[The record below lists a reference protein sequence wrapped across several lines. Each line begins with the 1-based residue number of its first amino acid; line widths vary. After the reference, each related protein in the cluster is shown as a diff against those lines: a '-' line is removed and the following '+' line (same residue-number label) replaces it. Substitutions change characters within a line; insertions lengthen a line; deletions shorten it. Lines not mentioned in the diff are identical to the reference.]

1 MYDVNV
7 TGTTTPSS
15 IGGQHKSTRH
25 MIEFD
30 EYFVGPLD
38 LDKHSKLPYFMR
50 MHGSVLPR
58 MIVPLL
64 LITSWAT
71 LITCISKFVR
81 NLGVQ
86 TILLTVLGFVV
97 GLALS
102 FRSSTAYER
111 YSDGR
116 KAWATLSVQSRN
128 LARYIW
134 VHVDERPGHE
144 KEDLL
149 AKVTGINLIL
159 AFALALKHKLRFE
172 PYQHYPDIASL
183 TSHLDTFAKAASEA
197 PEAHVERSTTPWKR
211 AGEFL
216 GMSMAISNPRKT
228 IKRATKPLGN
238 FPLEILLYLSAYI
251 EGVSANGSLKS
262 PIILG
267 QVMNSIAALTDTQ
280 ASAERVL
287 TTPLPLGYNIL
298 ISQIVLIYT
307 YLLPFQLFGALGWV
321 TIPATTAASYIILGL
336 AAIGNELENP
346 FGNDVND
353 LPLDVYCEQ
362 LRKEFDIITAT
373 PAPKLDQFWKGGE
386 GDENQNKPLWPLSS
400 SGVDQWRGRSVGDIR
415 SALKAKVVI
424 GDGVLNNTETNGPAV
439 VGA

>member
-1 MYDVNV
+1 
-7 TGTTTPSS
+7 
-15 IGGQHKSTRH
+15 
-25 MIEFD
+25 
-30 EYFVGPLD
+30 
-38 LDKHSKLPYFMR
+38 
-50 MHGSVLPR
+50 
-58 MIVPLL
+58 
-64 LITSWAT
+64 
-71 LITCISKFVR
+71 
-81 NLGVQ
+81 
-86 TILLTVLGFVV
+86 
-97 GLALS
+97 
-102 FRSSTAYER
+102 
-111 YSDGR
+111 
-116 KAWATLSVQSRN
+116 
-128 LARYIW
+128 
-134 VHVDERPGHE
+134 
-144 KEDLL
+144 
-149 AKVTGINLIL
+149 
-159 AFALALKHKLRFE
+159 
-172 PYQHYPDIASL
+172 
-183 TSHLDTFAKAASEA
+183 
-197 PEAHVERSTTPWKR
+197 
-211 AGEFL
+211 
-216 GMSMAISNPRKT
+216 MAISNPRKT

-307 YLLPFQLFGALGWV
+307 YLLPFQLFGSLGWV

-400 SGVDQWRGRSVGDIR
+400 SGVDQWTGRSVGDIR

-424 GDGVLNNTETNGPAV
+424 GDGVLNNTETKGPIV